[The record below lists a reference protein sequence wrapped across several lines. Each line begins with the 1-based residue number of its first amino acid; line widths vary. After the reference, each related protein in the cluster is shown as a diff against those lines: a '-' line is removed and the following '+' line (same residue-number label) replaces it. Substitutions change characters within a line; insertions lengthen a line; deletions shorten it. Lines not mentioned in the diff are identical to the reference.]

1 MDQNPIVQCNR
12 QQYQSS
18 IEVTLQYANEIQAS
32 QSSNILIDWDMR
44 TSLQGEAGGRQRRYC
59 TSGSDTH
66 GYNNNNNQ
74 NEGDKELAKG
84 DPDNS
89 QVLNCIYKVSII

>member
-1 MDQNPIVQCNR
+1 MKGGHPPAIKV
-12 QQYQSS
+12 
-18 IEVTLQYANEIQAS
+18 
-32 QSSNILIDWDMR
+32 
-44 TSLQGEAGGRQRRYC
+44 GGRRRV
-59 TSGSDTH
+59 SSARKSESDSSA
-66 GYNNNNNQ
+66 GKKEAPIEAPEGDPDAAADNNNNNQ